1 MSETV
6 AEFMEKDVQKYACGE
21 KTRQAKN
28 VLTAAFTAS
37 DKRKQKEES
46 AEFARL
52 VDLVMQTD
60 KGRDT
65 LTELSE
71 LGYTFTF
78 EKGDFGGFCEPTSK
92 KIAVNP
98 NFGDGYA
105 LQTIVHAGQHAIQ
118 AAHEPENTPKTEQ
131 LNIASFLRRER
142 AMEADACAH
151 EAAFT
156 YQCRDVLP
164 EVYAEAEKNDMPMFR
179 AFVAEMDKSGDEKKA
194 MRASFEAWYDYKYFR
209 DFYDNYHKNIVG
221 QLADC
226 GKDEKDPTFFS
237 KDYPVK
243 DVVDM
248 CVYRGKPYMTAEFLN
263 GDKAYSV
270 PKKDAK
276 EIKGMLADYAKSV
289 AGAKRDTSVDKMAT
303 RDKDGKILEPAKMRS
318 NAAVLAKAARGRG
331 AE

>member
-21 KTRQAKN
+21 RARQAKK

-37 DKRKQKEES
+37 DSRKQKEES

-105 LQTIVHAGQHAIQ
+105 LQTIVHEGQHAIQ

-194 MRASFEAWYDYKYFR
+194 MQASFQAWYGYDYFR
-209 DFYDNYHKNIVG
+209 DYYDDVYRREIAFC
-221 QLADC
+221 ADE
-226 GKDEKDPTFFS
+226 GKESGRKDLFCKTVPA
-237 KDYPVK
+237 K
-243 DVVDM
+243 DVANACLYKGKSYVSVDM
-248 CVYRGKPYMTAEFLN
+248 LMTDRAFSVLKK
-263 GDKAYSV
+263 DKAAYM
-270 PKKDAK
+270 KIA
-276 EIKGMLADYAKSV
+276 ADYAKTVGVKADESV
-289 AGAKRDTSVDKMAT
+289 WAMAE
-303 RDKDGKILEPAKMRS
+303 RDKTGKITRPAQRKA
-318 NAAVLAKAARGRG
+318 NTAVVAVAKQNGGR
-331 AE
+331 

>member
-1 MSETV
+1 MPKSV
-6 AEFMEKDVQKYACGE
+6 AEFMDKSIKTYACGE
-21 KTRQAKN
+21 KAQQAKN

-37 DKRKQKEES
+37 DKRKQNEES

-52 VDLVMQTD
+52 IDLVMQTD

-78 EKGDFGGFCEPTSK
+78 EKGNFGGFCEPTSK

-105 LQTIVHAGQHAIQ
+105 LQTIVHEGQHAIQ

-131 LNIASFLRRER
+131 LNIASLLRRER

-179 AFVAEMDKSGDEKKA
+179 AFVAKWTSRAMKRNPCRQVFRRGTAMIISAISMTTRTGTKSIFMPKKA
-194 MRASFEAWYDYKYFR
+194 R
-209 DFYDNYHKNIVG
+209 
-221 QLADC
+221 
-226 GKDEKDPTFFS
+226 
-237 KDYPVK
+237 
-243 DVVDM
+243 
-248 CVYRGKPYMTAEFLN
+248 
-263 GDKAYSV
+263 
-270 PKKDAK
+270 
-276 EIKGMLADYAKSV
+276 
-289 AGAKRDTSVDKMAT
+289 
-303 RDKDGKILEPAKMRS
+303 
-318 NAAVLAKAARGRG
+318 KAAEKICSAKNCPPATLRILACIKENRMCPPIC
-331 AE
+331 

>member
-1 MSETV
+1 MPKSIV
-6 AEFMEKDVQKYACGE
+6 DFMEKPVKTYACGE
-21 KTRQAKN
+21 KAQQAKN

-37 DKRKQKEES
+37 DKRKQNEES

-52 VDLVMQTD
+52 IDLVMQTD

-78 EKGDFGGFCEPTSK
+78 EKGNFGGFCEPTSK

-105 LQTIVHAGQHAIQ
+105 LQTIVHEGQHAIQ

-131 LNIASFLRRER
+131 LNIASILRRER

-194 MRASFEAWYDYKYFR
+194 MQASFQAWYGYDYFR
-209 DFYDNYHKNIVG
+209 DFYDDAHRDEIDFYAQKGKESGRKDLFGKELPARDV
-221 QLADC
+221 ADTC
-226 GKDEKDPTFFS
+226 LYK
-237 KDYPVK
+237 
-243 DVVDM
+243 
-248 CVYRGKPYMTAEFLN
+248 GKPYVSADMLMSDSAFSVLKK
-263 GDKAYSV
+263 DKAGYM
-270 PKKDAK
+270 KIA
-276 EIKGMLADYAKSV
+276 ADYAKTVGVKADESV
-289 AGAKRDTSVDKMAT
+289 WAMAE
-303 RDKDGKILEPAKMRS
+303 RDKTGKITRPAQHKA
-318 NAAVLAKAARGRG
+318 NAVFSAALKQNGGR
-331 AE
+331 

>member
-1 MSETV
+1 MPKSV
-6 AEFMEKDVQKYACGE
+6 AEFMDKSVKTYACGE
-21 KTRQAKN
+21 KAQQAKN

-37 DKRKQKEES
+37 DKRKQNEES

-52 VDLVMQTD
+52 IDLVMQTD

-105 LQTIVHAGQHAIQ
+105 LQTIVHEGQHAIQ

-194 MRASFEAWYDYKYFR
+194 MQASFQAWYGYKKYQTAYEKQFQFQILKNAAKREASGEKTVSLSNR
-209 DFYDNYHKNIVG
+209 DIAGFCRFQGETYISPDFFDRAESLSVSPAFKQEIQKTG
-221 QLADC
+221 
-226 GKDEKDPTFFS
+226 DP
-237 KDYPVK
+237 
-243 DVVDM
+243 
-248 CVYRGKPYMTAEFLN
+248 
-263 GDKAYSV
+263 
-270 PKKDAK
+270 
-276 EIKGMLADYAKSV
+276 SV
-289 AGAKRDTSVDKMAT
+289 AALPVRGEKSSVNPVVA
-303 RDKDGKILEPAKMRS
+303 RQIAS
-318 NAAVLAKAARGRG
+318 ARGR
-331 AE
+331 

>member
-1 MSETV
+1 MSKSI
-6 AEFMEKDVQKYACGE
+6 ADFMDNAVKTYTCGE
-21 KTRQAKN
+21 KAQQAKN

-71 LGYTFTF
+71 LGYTFAF
-78 EKGDFGGFCEPTSK
+78 EKGNFGGFCEPTTK
-92 KIAVNP
+92 QIVVNP

-105 LQTIVHAGQHAIQ
+105 LQTIVHEGQHAIQ
-118 AAHEPENTPKTEQ
+118 SAHEPENTPNAEQ
-131 LNIASFLRRER
+131 LNIASYLRRER

-164 EVYAEAEKNDMPMFR
+164 EVYAEAEKNNMPMFR

-194 MRASFEAWYDYKYFR
+194 MQASFQAWYGYDYFR
-209 DFYDNYHKNIVG
+209 DFYDDAHRDEIKFYAKKGKESGRTDLFAKN
-221 QLADC
+221 LPA
-226 GKDEKDPTFFS
+226 
-237 KDYPVK
+237 K
-243 DVVDM
+243 DVADT
-248 CVYRGKPYMTAEFLN
+248 CLYKGKPYVSADMLMTDQAFSVLKK
-263 GDKAYSV
+263 DKAGYMKIAAGYAAAVGVKADESV
-270 PKKDAK
+270 KA
-276 EIKGMLADYAKSV
+276 
-289 AGAKRDTSVDKMAT
+289 MAE
-303 RDKDGKILEPAKMRS
+303 RDKTGKIVKPANRRS
-318 NAAVLAKAARGRG
+318 NAVVAALKQSKGR
-331 AE
+331 